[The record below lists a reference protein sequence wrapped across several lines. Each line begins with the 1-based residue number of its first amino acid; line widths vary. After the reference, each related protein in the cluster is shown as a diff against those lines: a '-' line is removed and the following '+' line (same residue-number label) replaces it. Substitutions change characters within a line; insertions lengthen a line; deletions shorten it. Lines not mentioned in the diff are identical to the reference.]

1 MEVSIEVEVEN
12 LESGARR
19 QCCTAYS
26 VFVILKSA
34 EEAALVCL
42 SSVSPMTTLRIDH
55 DQDCVVCWLCVTAKA
70 QAAKAA
76 TFGDH
81 HPR

>member
-55 DQDCVVCWLCVTAKA
+55 DQDLCGVLAVCNSQNTSGQSC
-70 QAAKAA
+70 
-76 TFGDH
+76 
-81 HPR
+81 HPW